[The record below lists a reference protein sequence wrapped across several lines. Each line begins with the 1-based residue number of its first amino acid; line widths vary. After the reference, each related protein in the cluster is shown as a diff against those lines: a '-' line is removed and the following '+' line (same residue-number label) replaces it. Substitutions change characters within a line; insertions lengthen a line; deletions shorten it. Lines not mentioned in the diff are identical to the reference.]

1 MIGTTLGDVRDHI
14 DALSSADGDY
24 YLVCGRSGDRPVPAA
39 GLRFGSRPAALAA
52 ARATEQ
58 YRRALRRY
66 DSRLPVYDVI
76 ACQDG
81 PVASVDLAAAP
92 GDSRR

>member
-1 MIGTTLGDVRDHI
+1 MIGPTLGDVRGHI
-14 DALSSADGDY
+14 EALASADGDY

-39 GLRFGSRPAALAA
+39 SLRFGSRPAARAA

-76 ACQDG
+76 VCQDAPDPAG
-81 PVASVDLAAAP
+81 PVAAP
-92 GDSRR
+92 EDSRR